1 VADVN
6 EESNT
11 SEMLKVCQ
19 WYSAGE
25 KEWLWD
31 SIWNTSFYTHSI
43 CNVFGILAAILLG
56 ISSCYHVQP
65 QFFKMLAMSFGIMA
79 ILNVI
84 PFLIY
89 WKSEMCSVDQPICN
103 ENQSNCVDSC
113 QIGSGSWQLF
123 ATSFMWLSSMIST
136 WGMLPI
142 TKTESSKDVE
152 SQINEIDWNPSR
164 TSTFSSGDSSGGDD
178 GPTEKN
184 LDHTKA
190 IQGER
195 TNP

>member
-1 VADVN
+1 VN

-31 SIWNTSFYTHSI
+31 SIWNISFYTHST
-43 CNVFGILAAILLG
+43 CNAFGILAAILLG
-56 ISSCYHVQP
+56 ITSCCSVQP
-65 QFFKMLAMSFGIMA
+65 HFFRRLSMSFGIMA
-79 ILNVI
+79 ILNII

-89 WKSEMCSVDQPICN
+89 WKSGLCSEKTICN

-113 QIGSGSWQLF
+113 QIGGGSYQLF
-123 ATSFMWLSSMIST
+123 ATSFMWLSAMIST

-142 TKTESSKDVE
+142 TKTENSEDVE
-152 SQINEIDWNPSR
+152 SQSNENDWNPSK
-164 TSTFSSGDSSGGDD
+164 TLTFSSEDTSDGEESGSYDSAS
-178 GPTEKN
+178 K
-184 LDHTKA
+184 
-190 IQGER
+190 
-195 TNP
+195 

>member
-1 VADVN
+1 VN

-31 SIWNTSFYTHSI
+31 SIWNISFYTHSI

-56 ISSCYHVQP
+56 ITSCCCVQP
-65 QFFKMLAMSFGIMA
+65 QCFKKLAMSFGIMA

-103 ENQSNCVDSC
+103 ENQSNCVNSC
-113 QIGSGSWQLF
+113 QIGGGSWQLF
-123 ATSFMWLSSMIST
+123 ATSFMWLASMIST

-142 TKTESSKDVE
+142 TKIDSSKDVE
-152 SQINEIDWNPSR
+152 SQINGIDWNPNK
-164 TSTFSSGDSSGGDD
+164 TLTFSSEDNSEGED
-178 GPTEKN
+178 GSTEKN
-184 LDHTKA
+184 LDDITVY
-190 IQGER
+190 QSER